1 MSPSP
6 TPSTNV
12 AQGNPRQAFGAGGV
26 LPCMHIACLAI
37 TIMAALANGYAAFL
51 NFAGAESVRVVA
63 DRVRV
68 SQRWMI
74 RLGPCWPQARSVY

>member
-1 MSPSP
+1 
-6 TPSTNV
+6 
-12 AQGNPRQAFGAGGV
+12 
-26 LPCMHIACLAI
+26 MHVIYVVI
-37 TIMAALANGYAAFL
+37 TILAALANGYAAFL